1 MSAILL
7 IITDCFSILIVCFGF
22 CRGKLIRTL
31 ADASSAEQKGFSIL
45 QNVLNILG
53 FVATVVTTVLI
64 TKYAKRQLEV
74 MKKEEEA
81 LLLQ

>member
-1 MSAILL
+1 
-7 IITDCFSILIVCFGF
+7 
-22 CRGKLIRTL
+22 L
-31 ADASSAEQKGFSIL
+31 ADASTAEQKGLSIL
-45 QNVLNILG
+45 QIVLNIFG

-74 MKKEEEA
+74 MKKEKEA